1 MSQKRMMTQDNNL
14 CYTGGRA
21 RSQPSS
27 QSAHTKLSLGSLDQS
42 GLQKSR
48 DKTKPLAPA

>member
-1 MSQKRMMTQDNNL
+1 MRYKDSNL
-14 CYTGGRA
+14 CYTEVCS

-42 GLQKSR
+42 GLQNSM